1 MKRFGIAVVCLLLIG
16 RFGLIGQISA
26 QSLSVSAEA
35 AVLMD
40 ANTGEILFALRE
52 KQHLAMASTTK
63 IMTALLLCENVSLQ
77 QSVKIPAEA
86 VNAEGTSLGLKA
98 GMVTDYQSLLYGMLL
113 SSGND
118 AARATAILMDGSE
131 SRFCERMNRRAAE
144 MRLLDTHFQT
154 ASGLDAAEHY
164 TTAADLAELARQ
176 ALSCEEFARACRL
189 KTATVNLDAKP
200 VKVKNHHRLL
210 LEYPGCIGVKT
221 GYTSKAGRCLVT
233 AAQRGGRRFIAV
245 TLNDRND
252 WQDHTRMLD
261 YAFSGVPE
269 GESNSP
275 AESFPVPVI
284 GGKEETVEAVGS
296 EFSLTCQTP
305 VSIDRVVVLPKFL
318 YAPVSQGDILGSVEY
333 YNGDRLVARQKLIA
347 GETVEPQEQP
357 NEKERWL
364 RAIQRILQK
373 F

>member
-1 MKRFGIAVVCLLLIG
+1 MKRVALILLCLLLVFP
-16 RFGLIGQISA
+16 FGKTAA
-26 QSLSVSAEA
+26 QSLSVGAEA

-40 ANTGEILFALRE
+40 ANTGEILFALRQ
-52 KQHLAMASTTK
+52 KQRLAMASTTK

-77 QSVKIPAEA
+77 QAVKVPAEA
-86 VNAEGTSLGLKA
+86 VNTEGTSLGLRA
-98 GMVTDYQSLLYGMLL
+98 GMLTDYQSLLYGMLL

-144 MRLLDTHFQT
+144 MQLSDTHFQT

-176 ALSCEEFARACRL
+176 ALSCEEFARACRM
-189 KTATVNLDAKP
+189 KTATVYLDGKA
-200 VKVKNHHRLL
+200 VTVKNHHRLL
-210 LEYPGCIGVKT
+210 TEYPGCIGVKT

-261 YAFSGVPE
+261 YAFSKVPK
-269 GESNSP
+269 GEYDYP
-275 AESFPVPVI
+275 AESYSVSVI
-284 GGKEETVEAVGS
+284 GGKEETVEAVGT
-296 EFSLTCQTP
+296 EFSLTCQTA
-305 VSIDRVVVLPKFL
+305 VSIERISVLPKFL
-318 YAPVSQGDILGSVEY
+318 YAPVSQGEVLGSVEY
-333 YNGDRLVARQKLIA
+333 YNGNRLIARQKLVA
-347 GETVEPQEQP
+347 EKTVEQQEPP
-357 NEKERWL
+357 NQTQRWF
-364 RAIQRILQK
+364 RAVQRILQK
-373 F
+373 I